1 VPEAAEPLPLVS
13 PGRLRRPPHATS
25 WWVSYRVGGRLRIT
39 PEALAEWK
47 ELHAVVPRAPTSY
60 EPRPAAS
67 RGGRELDSLGEG
79 HHHFTIDPDVR
90 RERAIRSY
98 AAVAFK
104 PVGVLRSYG
113 RKPEAGWGDGLL
125 RTLSRA

>member
-1 VPEAAEPLPLVS
+1 MS
-13 PGRLRRPPHATS
+13 
-25 WWVSYRVGGRLRIT
+25 
-39 PEALAEWK
+39 K
-47 ELHAVVPRAPTSY
+47 
-60 EPRPAAS
+60 
-67 RGGRELDSLGEG
+67 DEG

-125 RTLSRA
+125 MDFESCLTGSGVRRPRARSAVRRRRSLAKFRSQRVSHPTAA